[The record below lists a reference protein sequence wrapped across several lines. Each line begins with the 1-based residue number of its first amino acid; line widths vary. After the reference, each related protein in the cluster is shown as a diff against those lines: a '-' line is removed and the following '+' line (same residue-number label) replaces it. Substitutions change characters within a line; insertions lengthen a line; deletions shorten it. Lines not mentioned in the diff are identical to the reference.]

1 MVVVNKICLG
11 TANFGLQYGQLE
23 NKIDPVD
30 IKLILNEAEHLG
42 ICHLDTAQ
50 GYGDSE
56 NSIAPYA
63 SDFRIITKISAK
75 NLKNRSELSQSLL
88 RSLARLDLPNIDS
101 VLMHDTAE
109 ALQHR
114 TPIFDFVESMQD
126 AVRQGLIKS
135 FGFSVYNEEE
145 IVALM
150 RLNVPLYV
158 LQVPENILDGRLYRS
173 TLIQNLSN
181 QGCKIFV
188 RSLFLQGLILNPR
201 LAQKYT
207 QEITMTKYLNRFS
220 QICHK
225 YEISKLHAA
234 LGYFNAIEWAD
245 FAVIGCDSVIQL
257 QEIFETIK
265 IAKLP
270 VGFLDELFDNAP
282 RELIDPRTW
291 EKIIR

>member
-11 TANFGLQYGQLE
+11 TANFGLQYGKLE
-23 NKIDPVD
+23 NKLDPVD
-30 IKLILNEAEHLG
+30 IKLILSEAAHLG

-88 RSLARLDLPNIDS
+88 RSLERLDLPNIDS

-109 ALQHR
+109 VLQHR
-114 TPIFDFVESMQD
+114 TPIFNFVECMQD

-135 FGFSVYNEEE
+135 FGFSVYTEEE

-150 RLNVPLYV
+150 RLDVPLYV

-220 QICHK
+220 QICNKH
-225 YEISKLHAA
+225 EISKLHAA

-291 EKIIR
+291 KKIIR